1 VETKANYVLIGLFAI
16 AGFLGMLAFF
26 LWLARVELDRQFAYY
41 DIRFSSVSG
50 LGNASDVR
58 FSGLPVGQVVDV
70 RLSPDR
76 DGTIAVR
83 IEVAADTP
91 VRTDSVATIEAQGV
105 TGVSFVSIGPG
116 SPEAPL
122 LLAVSDTNIP
132 EIEAGRS
139 TLQSLTEDAP
149 ELVAET
155 LRVVQ
160 QVGDLFRGENADR
173 LERILVN
180 SETAS
185 AEFSSAMEGFSGIA
199 GTVDQFAEQIN
210 RFNTTLDAL
219 TQDLSLVLS
228 TANETLG
235 GFGQVAADA
244 RGVLESGA
252 ETLTSADGLIA
263 EAQRYIAEDLSA
275 TTAGA
280 QDTLA
285 ALRTDLAALRTDA
298 SALIETLQVTGATAT
313 TRLQEAEVTLE
324 RANTLL
330 ASLDTTTVAVEAAA
344 TRFDGLL
351 VDQATPLLTE
361 TRVAVTNAT
370 EAISTIQTAAETD
383 LPAIMADIRAA
394 VENARTVIDK
404 VGRDLTTATA
414 DVPALVASAETAVT
428 QVTDTFA
435 NANDTLAAMN
445 AALETG
451 QRTLVA
457 AESAFSGADS
467 LINEDIAG
475 LIAELETTVA
485 GLNTAIDTVSEDLP
499 AISAEVR
506 AASTAA
512 SDAFAQLRGL
522 VDASTPGVQQFTT
535 TGLPLFT
542 RLTQETRELIFNLDQ
557 LTRQIERGPTQFLLN
572 RDLPEFRR

>member
-16 AGFLGMLAFF
+16 AGFLGMLLFF

-41 DIRFSSVSG
+41 DVRFSSVSG

-83 IEVAADTP
+83 LEVAADTP
-91 VRTDSVATIEAQGV
+91 VRADSVATIEAQGV
-105 TGVSFVSIGPG
+105 TGVSFVSISPG
-116 SPEAPL
+116 SPETPL
-122 LLAVSDTNIP
+122 LTEVSDVDIP

-173 LERILVN
+173 LERILIN
-180 SETAS
+180 AETAS
-185 AEFSSAMEGFSGIA
+185 ADFSAALDGFSGMA

-235 GFGQVAADA
+235 GIGQVAADA
-244 RGVLESGA
+244 RGLVESGTG
-252 ETLTSADGLIA
+252 TLSAADGLIA
-263 EAQRYIAEDLSA
+263 EAQRYIAEDLST
-275 TTAGA
+275 TTAEA

-285 ALRTDLAALRTDA
+285 ALRTDIEALRADA
-298 SALIETLQVTGATAT
+298 SALIETLQVTGTTATA
-313 TRLQEAEVTLE
+313 RLQEAEVTLE
-324 RANTLL
+324 RANALI

-361 TRVAVTNAT
+361 TRTAVTNAT
-370 EAISTIQTAAETD
+370 EAISTIRTAAETD
-383 LPAIMADIRAA
+383 LPAIMTDIRTA
-394 VENARTVIDK
+394 VENARTVIDT
-404 VGRDLTTATA
+404 VGRDLTSATA
-414 DVPALVASAETAVT
+414 DVPALVASAETAVA

-435 NANDTLAAMN
+435 NANETLTAMN
-445 AALETG
+445 DALETG

-457 AESAFSGADS
+457 AESAFTGADA
-467 LINEDIAG
+467 LINDDIAG
-475 LIAELETTVA
+475 LIAELETTVQ
-485 GLNTAIDTVSEDLP
+485 GLNAAIDTVSEDLP

-512 SDAFAQLRGL
+512 SDAFTQLRGL
-522 VDASTPGVQQFTT
+522 VDASAPGLQSFAA
-535 TGLPLFT
+535 TGLPLYT
-542 RLTQETRELIFNLDQ
+542 RLAQETRALIANLDQ
-557 LTRQIERGPTQFLLN
+557 LTRQIERGPTHFLLN